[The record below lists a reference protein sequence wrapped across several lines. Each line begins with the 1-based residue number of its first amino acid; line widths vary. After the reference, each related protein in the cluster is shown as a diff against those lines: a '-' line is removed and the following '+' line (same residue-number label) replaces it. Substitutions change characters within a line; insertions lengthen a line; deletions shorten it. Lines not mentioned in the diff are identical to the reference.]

1 MFPEACFGN
10 PVFPVFIVE
19 LLRSQGEDLCVAFGV
34 QALFAAHWEVL
45 GGLGPA
51 CGKRVGLAREEV
63 DQEPA

>member
-1 MFPEACFGN
+1 M
-10 PVFPVFIVE
+10 FIVE